1 MPGGS
6 GFHQLPGGFLQDAD
20 ASRKGGIVATLPELG
35 GDLRRDRD
43 EEAVPYRKGEVVE
56 GGFLTRLQGIDPEA
70 LEYPLLHAGRD
81 KLRVVLPVIALPVE
95 VLFSCEHDGRVLK
108 G

>member
-1 MPGGS
+1 
-6 GFHQLPGGFLQDAD
+6 
-20 ASRKGGIVATLPELG
+20 
-35 GDLRRDRD
+35 
-43 EEAVPYRKGEVVE
+43 
-56 GGFLTRLQGIDPEA
+56 
-70 LEYPLLHAGRD
+70 LLHAGRD